1 MIKQLRLWIT
11 RIALFILAWGGIIQP
26 TLQGQTL
33 NLNLPLFAQSAMPS
47 GSDAEAKFTNLYLNL
62 KRFAGVLLLIG
73 LVIGAIMWFM
83 GKTSV
88 AIGVISGGLILYGG
102 AYILA
107 LLRDSL

>member
-1 MIKQLRLWIT
+1 MMKLSYRWIQRLSLLLLLISVVPRT
-11 RIALFILAWGGIIQP
+11 ALQA
-26 TLQGQTL
+26 QTIPI
-33 NLNLPLFAQSAMPS
+33 PLFAQSAMPS

-73 LVIGAIMWFM
+73 LVVGAIMWFM

>member
-1 MIKQLRLWIT
+1 MKSLNRSIH
-11 RIALFILAWGGIIQP
+11 RILLLLMLLGGVLHP
-26 TLQGQTL
+26 SLQAQ
-33 NLNLPLFAQSAMPS
+33 NLPIPLLAQSAMPS

>member
-1 MIKQLRLWIT
+1 MKWMQHLSRKLLQIGFLLFVGST
-11 RIALFILAWGGIIQP
+11 FTPSIAQAQAVP
-26 TLQGQTL
+26 
-33 NLNLPLFAQSAMPS
+33 LPLLAQSAMPS

-73 LVIGAIMWFM
+73 LVIGAITWFM

>member
-1 MIKQLRLWIT
+1 MMTKQLRLWFT
-11 RIALFILAWGGIIQP
+11 RIALFILAWGGIVQP
-26 TLQGQTL
+26 TLQAQSIS
-33 NLNLPLFAQSAMPS
+33 LPVLAQSAMPS

>member
-1 MIKQLRLWIT
+1 MKLHNLSIY
-11 RIALFILAWGGIIQP
+11 RILLLLLLAGGGLTTTTQAQSVPIPIL
-26 TLQGQTL
+26 
-33 NLNLPLFAQSAMPS
+33 AQSAMPS
-47 GSDAEAKFTNLYLNL
+47 GNDAEAKFTNLYLNL

-73 LVIGAIMWFM
+73 LVIGAVMWFM

>member
-1 MIKQLRLWIT
+1 MTKQLNLWMI
-11 RIALFILAWGGIIQP
+11 RFALFLLVWGGITQP
-26 TLQGQTL
+26 ALQAQIM
-33 NLNLPLFAQSAMPS
+33 PVFAQSAMPS
-47 GSDAEAKFTNLYLNL
+47 GADAEAKFTNLYLNL

-73 LVIGAIMWFM
+73 LVIGAITWFM

>member
-1 MIKQLRLWIT
+1 MKTVNATIYRMLLLLLLVGGAFTSSTQ
-11 RIALFILAWGGIIQP
+11 AQSAPMPIL
-26 TLQGQTL
+26 
-33 NLNLPLFAQSAMPS
+33 AQSAMPS
-47 GSDAEAKFTNLYLNL
+47 GNDAEAKFTNLYLNL

-73 LVIGAIMWFM
+73 LVIGAVMWFM

>member
-1 MIKQLRLWIT
+1 MKTWIQLSRRLTQLAIL
-11 RIALFILAWGGIIQP
+11 LFVWGTLAPQAHAQL
-26 TLQGQTL
+26 T
-33 NLNLPLFAQSAMPS
+33 PLLAQSAMPS
-47 GSDAEAKFTNLYLNL
+47 GADAEAKFTNLYLNL

-73 LVIGAIMWFM
+73 LVIGAITWFM

>member
-1 MIKQLRLWIT
+1 MKSL
-11 RIALFILAWGGIIQP
+11 ALSIYRMLLLLLLVGGGLAPSTQAQSVPIPIL
-26 TLQGQTL
+26 
-33 NLNLPLFAQSAMPS
+33 AQSAMPS
-47 GSDAEAKFTNLYLNL
+47 GNDAEAKFTNLYLNL

-73 LVIGAIMWFM
+73 LVIGAVMWFM